1 MEWERERDKEWMRER
16 KRYRERV
23 MDRGTVGRFMYVAEN
38 VIQHSVVYIALI
50 LFKDV
55 EGFQ

>member
-1 MEWERERDKEWMRER
+1 MECERERDKEWMRER

-23 MDRGTVGRFMYVAEN
+23 MDRGTVGRFMYVVEN